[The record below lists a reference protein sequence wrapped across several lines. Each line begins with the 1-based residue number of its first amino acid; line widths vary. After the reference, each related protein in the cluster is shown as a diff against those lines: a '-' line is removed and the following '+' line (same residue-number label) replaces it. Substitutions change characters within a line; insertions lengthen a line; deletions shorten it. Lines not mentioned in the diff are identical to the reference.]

1 MAKRIKTK
9 KMKDGELCYTL
20 IIENVE
26 YLVPVDDYKEALNLG
41 ISYDMIRKKLKSGVS
56 TLKNHI
62 NKVEYEEGLARIK
75 REDRERSERKA
86 MREEEKQRK
95 EHERLV
101 MIEKAKCRGKWL
113 EHLSENN
120 IFPKVVK

>member
-20 IIENVE
+20 IIENIE

-41 ISYDMIRKKLKSGVS
+41 ISYDMIRKKSGVS
-56 TLKNHI
+56 TLKKYI
-62 NKVEYEEGLARIK
+62 NKVEYEEGLGRIK

-86 MREEEKQRK
+86 LREEEKKRK
-95 EHERLV
+95 EYERLV
-101 MIEKAKCRGKWL
+101 MIEKAKCRGKWF
-113 EHLSENN
+113 EHLSEND